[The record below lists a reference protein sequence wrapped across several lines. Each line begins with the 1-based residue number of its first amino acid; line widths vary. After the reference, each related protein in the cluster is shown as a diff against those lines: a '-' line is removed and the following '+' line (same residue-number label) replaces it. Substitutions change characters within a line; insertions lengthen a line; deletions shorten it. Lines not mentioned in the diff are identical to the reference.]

1 MEEDRGETRMKL
13 VSSDSAYGS
22 STADTDTEDAHT
34 PTAIT
39 VPYNQDIT
47 HKVSSELICI
57 CPTAIITHKGF
68 NTKSSDRMESL
79 KKIIF
84 EIIEEY
90 F

>member
-22 STADTDTEDAHT
+22 SAADTDTEDAHT

-39 VPYNQDIT
+39 VPYNQEIT
-47 HKVSSELICI
+47 HKVSSELISI
-57 CPTAIITHKGF
+57 CPTAIITHLDF

-79 KKIIF
+79 NQ
-84 EIIEEY
+84 
-90 F
+90 

>member
-1 MEEDRGETRMKL
+1 MERDRGEARVKL

-22 STADTDTEDAHT
+22 SAADTDTEDAHT

-57 CPTAIITHKGF
+57 CPTAIITHMEF
-68 NTKSSDRMESL
+68 NTESSDRMESL
-79 KKIIF
+79 NQ
-84 EIIEEY
+84 
-90 F
+90 